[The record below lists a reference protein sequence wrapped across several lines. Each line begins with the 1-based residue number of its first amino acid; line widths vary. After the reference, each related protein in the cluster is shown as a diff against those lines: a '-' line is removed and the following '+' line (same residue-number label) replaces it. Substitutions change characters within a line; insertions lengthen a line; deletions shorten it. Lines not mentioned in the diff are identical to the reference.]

1 MNKLDFKNL
10 VVKEIF
16 CISGGDCITALKES
30 KSFKRRYQLDS
41 DVEYRVI
48 TNQGELHIFLKKG
61 FEFDGRSGTP
71 ICDFVAPNLGSIK
84 ERFTWLTHDVN
95 GYDLDLSFSDTNN
108 LLWAMLVY
116 LCGYS
121 KFKASIIRYAVS
133 LSKSWFGKPKKN
145 DWCYKNVNKVSAR
158 WFPYDN
164 I

>member
-1 MNKLDFKNL
+1 MKKIDLKNL
-10 VVKEIF
+10 VVEEIF
-16 CISGGDCITALKES
+16 CISGEDFVMALEES
-30 KSFKRRYQLDS
+30 KSFKRRYPLDG

-48 TNQGELHIFLKKG
+48 TNQGELQVVLKKS

-71 ICDFVAPNLGSIK
+71 IVDCVAPNLGSRN

-108 LLWAMLVY
+108 LLYAMLVQ

-121 KFKASIIRYAVS
+121 KLKASIIKYAVS

-158 WFPYDN
+158 WFPN
-164 I
+164 GNL

>member
-1 MNKLDFKNL
+1 MKNRLDKNL
-10 VVKEIF
+10 KVKEIF
-16 CISGGDCITALKES
+16 CISGEDCVMALKES
-30 KSFKRRYQLDS
+30 KSFKRRYPLDS

-48 TNQGELHIFLKKG
+48 TNQGELHIFLKNG

-71 ICDFVAPNLGSIK
+71 IVDCVAPNLGSRN

-95 GYDLDLSFSDTNN
+95 GYDLDLSFSDTNI
-108 LLWAMLVY
+108 LLYAMLVQ

-121 KFKASIIRYAVS
+121 KLKASIIKYAVS

-158 WFPYDN
+158 WFPYGY

>member
-10 VVKEIF
+10 VVKEII
-16 CISGGDCITALKES
+16 CLSGGDCITALKES
-30 KSFKRRYQLDS
+30 KSFKRRYPLDS
-41 DVEYRVI
+41 DVEYYVI
-48 TNQGELHIFLKKG
+48 TNQGKLHIFLKKG

-158 WFPYDN
+158 WFPDGN